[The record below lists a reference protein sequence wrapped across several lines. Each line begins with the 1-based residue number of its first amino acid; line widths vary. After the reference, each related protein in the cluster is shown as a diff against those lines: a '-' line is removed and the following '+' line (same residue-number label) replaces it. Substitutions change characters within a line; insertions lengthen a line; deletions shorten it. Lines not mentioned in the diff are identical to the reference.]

1 MTRIISEDFSGKSD
15 LFRAKVHLLSTF
27 PFTVKMGSRNRC
39 RNQHNFTFRLSLF
52 RSPIRCI
59 ARGLTIQKRRTKSSR
74 FERSES
80 LPFEPY
86 EIPPLHLYL
95 SPTPI
100 GFECTLLNRARA
112 FYATCVWIYGRG
124 GGRERRTYV
133 RRSVIS
139 VCTKRARGSC
149 TGPRG
154 PVCNYRKSKIEGRKR
169 GGSSA
174 GLCFPQTASYY
185 VI

>member
-74 FERSES
+74 FRTLGEPSFRALRNPSSPPLSLTYTYRFRMHASES
-80 LPFEPY
+80 
-86 EIPPLHLYL
+86 
-95 SPTPI
+95 
-100 GFECTLLNRARA
+100 G
-112 FYATCVWIYGRG
+112 TCILRYVCVYTGEEE
-124 GGRERRTYV
+124 GGRERRMYGA
-133 RRSVIS
+133 RS
-139 VCTKRARGSC
+139 
-149 TGPRG
+149 
-154 PVCNYRKSKIEGRKR
+154 
-169 GGSSA
+169 
-174 GLCFPQTASYY
+174 
-185 VI
+185 

>member
-112 FYATCVWIYGRG
+112 FYATCVCIRGRRR
-124 GGRERRTYV
+124 REGETYV
-133 RRSVIS
+133 
-139 VCTKRARGSC
+139 CTALGHKRVHEASEGIVH
-149 TGPRG
+149 GPPG
-154 PVCNYRKSKIEGRKR
+154 ACV
-169 GGSSA
+169 
-174 GLCFPQTASYY
+174 
-185 VI
+185 

>member
-74 FERSES
+74 FRTLGEPSFRALRNPFSPPLSLTYTYRFRMHASES
-80 LPFEPY
+80 GTCILCY
-86 EIPPLHLYL
+86 V
-95 SPTPI
+95 
-100 GFECTLLNRARA
+100 CTM
-112 FYATCVWIYGRG
+112 YVCVYTGEEE
-124 GGRERRTYV
+124 GGRDV
-133 RRSVIS
+133 RMYGARS
-139 VCTKRARGSC
+139 
-149 TGPRG
+149 
-154 PVCNYRKSKIEGRKR
+154 
-169 GGSSA
+169 
-174 GLCFPQTASYY
+174 
-185 VI
+185 

>member
-74 FERSES
+74 FRTLGEPSFRALRNPSSPPLSLTYTYRFRMHASES
-80 LPFEPY
+80 GTCILRY
-86 EIPPLHLYL
+86 V
-95 SPTPI
+95 
-100 GFECTLLNRARA
+100 CTM
-112 FYATCVWIYGRG
+112 YVCVYTGEEE
-124 GGRERRTYV
+124 GGRDV
-133 RRSVIS
+133 RMYGARS
-139 VCTKRARGSC
+139 
-149 TGPRG
+149 
-154 PVCNYRKSKIEGRKR
+154 
-169 GGSSA
+169 
-174 GLCFPQTASYY
+174 
-185 VI
+185 